1 VLQVVLQKYSSGDKV
16 DDAHVL
22 MHDNFVAM
30 KRCKDAMPFLET
42 LIADFPS
49 SSRVAD
55 AKKKL
60 AATKRTCR

>member
-1 VLQVVLQKYSSGDKV
+1 
-16 DDAHVL
+16 

-49 SSRVAD
+49 SNRVAD